1 MEKRGRSRE
10 VPCRPKLYRMPL
22 GGEGAQLK
30 MKIRWT
36 GQIGRMRT
44 LPLHFMILPGLALVL
59 IYCYG
64 PMIGIAMAFERY
76 IPTRGITGSEWI
88 GLDNFRY
95 LLDMPDSMDVLRNT
109 IVISFMKIVVGLF
122 VPIVVALLLNE
133 VRKESF
139 KRGIQTMIYLPHFL
153 SWIILGGVLID
164 ILSPTNGFVNDILGW
179 FGIEPIYF
187 LGSNNWF
194 RVVLVTS
201 DVWKEF
207 GFNTIVYLAALTG
220 INPSL
225 YEAAIVDGANRWKQ
239 TFHVTLP
246 GMLPIIVLLAV
257 LSLGN
262 VLNAGFDQVFNL
274 YSPQV
279 YETGDII
286 DTFVYRTGLVE
297 TQYGVATAAGL
308 FKSVVS
314 CIFVIA
320 AYVMAYR
327 FANYRIF

>member
-22 GGEGAQLK
+22 GGEGAQLQ